1 LTEALLHGSCIVS
14 PRMKTALEWRTLRS
28 PNLQSCRLTASSAMP
43 KLHFFTQADNQ
54 PPKTEKVP
62 PKPKEKYRIMN
73 WPEYNKALIQRG
85 LITIWLDHNT
95 LDQWYYQGPPT
106 TGGLFRYSERCIQAS
121 LAMKAV
127 FRLAF
132 RQTQGL
138 IQSLLAVMKLDLQVP
153 SYTQLCRR
161 QARIDAFTPPMPLP
175 DMPKEPIY
183 IVLDSTG
190 LKVYGEG
197 EWKVKKHGADKRRT
211 WRKLHLAVDEATNEL
226 HAVELTTN
234 ATSDADMVKPMV
246 AGITFPIARLSG
258 DGAYDQVKVY
268 DALEMSR
275 IEPVIP
281 PRSNAVIWTDKAG
294 DKLMHARNEALTKID
309 SVGLAEWKRQIGYHR
324 RSKAETAM
332 FRWKTTFGERLSTR
346 VLANQQGEARIK
358 AACLNRFT
366 NLGMPK
372 AIKRQPT

>member
-1 LTEALLHGSCIVS
+1 
-14 PRMKTALEWRTLRS
+14 
-28 PNLQSCRLTASSAMP
+28 MP

-54 PPKTEKVP
+54 PPKAQKEP
-62 PKPKEKYRIMN
+62 PSPKTKYRLTN

-85 LITIWLDHNT
+85 FITLWLDQTT
-95 LDQWYYQGPPT
+95 LDQWYYQGLPT
-106 TGGLFRYSERCIQAS
+106 AGGLFRYSEQCIQAA
-121 LAMKAV
+121 LALKAV

-138 IQSLLAVMKLDLQVP
+138 IQSLLDGIKMKLQVP

-161 QARIDAFTPPMPLP
+161 QARINPFAPPMPP
-175 DMPKEPIY
+175 SESPGEPIY

-211 WRKLHLAVDEATNEL
+211 WRKLHLAVDQATNEL

-234 ATSDADMVKPMV
+234 AVSDADMVKPLV
-246 AGITFPIARLSG
+246 AHITCPIARLGG

-268 DALEMSR
+268 DELETRR

-281 PRSNAVIWTDKAG
+281 PRSKAVIWIDEAG
-294 DKLMHARNEALTKID
+294 NALVHARNEALTQINC
-309 SVGLAEWKRQIGYHR
+309 VGLAEWKRQIGYHR

-332 FRWKTTFGERLSTR
+332 FRWKTTFGEQLSTR
-346 VLANQQGEARIK
+346 LLANQQAEARVK
-358 AACLNRFT
+358 ASCLNRFT
-366 NLGMPK
+366 KLGMPK
-372 AIKRQPT
+372 AVKRVPT

>member
-1 LTEALLHGSCIVS
+1 
-14 PRMKTALEWRTLRS
+14 
-28 PNLQSCRLTASSAMP
+28 MP

-54 PPKTEKVP
+54 PPKAQKQPQEPTEP
-62 PKPKEKYRIMN
+62 RTKYWLNN

-85 LITIWLDHNT
+85 FVTLWLDETT
-95 LDQWYYQGPPT
+95 LAQWYYQGPRLP
-106 TGGLFRYSERCIQAS
+106 GGLFRYSQQCIQAA
-121 LAMKAV
+121 LALKAV

-138 IQSLLAVMKLDLQVP
+138 IQSILDLMKMELQVP

-161 QARIDAFTPPMPLP
+161 QARINAFTPPTPP
-175 DMPKEPIY
+175 SPGPGEPIY

-234 ATSDADMVKPMV
+234 AISDADMVKPLV
-246 AGITFPIARLSG
+246 AHITCPIARLSG

-268 DALEMSR
+268 DALETRR

-281 PRSNAVIWTDKAG
+281 PRSNAVIWTDEAG
-294 DKLMHARNEALTKID
+294 NELIHARNESLTQIT

-346 VLANQQGEARIK
+346 VLANQQSEARIK

-366 NLGMPK
+366 SLGMPK
-372 AIKRQPT
+372 AVKRLPT

>member
-1 LTEALLHGSCIVS
+1 
-14 PRMKTALEWRTLRS
+14 
-28 PNLQSCRLTASSAMP
+28 MP

-54 PPKTEKVP
+54 PPKAHKEP
-62 PKPKEKYRIMN
+62 PTPKQKYRLTN
-73 WPEYNKALIQRG
+73 WPEYNKSLINRG
-85 LITIWLDHNT
+85 FITLWLDQNT
-95 LDQWYYQGPPT
+95 LDQWYYQGSRT
-106 TGGLFRYSERCIQAS
+106 AGGLLRYSEQCIQAA
-121 LAMKAV
+121 LALKAV

-138 IQSLLAVMKLDLQVP
+138 IESLLAVMKMNLQAP

-161 QARIDAFTPPMPLP
+161 QARSSVFTSSTLLGEMPS
-175 DMPKEPIY
+175 EPIY

-226 HAVELTTN
+226 RAVELTTN
-234 ATSDADMVKPMV
+234 AISDAEMVKPLV
-246 AGITFPIARLSG
+246 AQITCPIARLSG

-268 DALEMSR
+268 DELKTRR

-294 DKLMHARNEALTKID
+294 NALIHARNESLTQIGCL
-309 SVGLAEWKRQIGYHR
+309 GLAEWKRQTGYHR
-324 RSKAETAM
+324 RSKAETGM
-332 FRWKTTFGERLSTR
+332 FRWKTIFGERLSTR
-346 VLANQQGEARIK
+346 LLANQQAEARLK
-358 AACLNRFT
+358 ANCLNRFT
-366 NLGMPK
+366 KLGMPEAVK
-372 AIKRQPT
+372 QVHT

>member
-1 LTEALLHGSCIVS
+1 
-14 PRMKTALEWRTLRS
+14 
-28 PNLQSCRLTASSAMP
+28 MP

-54 PPKTEKVP
+54 PPKAQKEP
-62 PKPKEKYRIMN
+62 PKPKEKYRVKN

-85 LITIWLDHNT
+85 FVTLWLDQNT
-95 LDQWYYQGPPT
+95 INHWYYQGPRT
-106 TGGLFRYSERCIQAS
+106 AGGLLRYSEQCIQAA
-121 LAMKAV
+121 LALKAV

-138 IQSLLAVMKLDLQVP
+138 IQSLLAVMKMELQVP

-161 QARIDAFTPPMPLP
+161 QARINAFTPPGESPA
-175 DMPKEPIY
+175 EPIY

-211 WRKLHLAVDEATNEL
+211 WRKLHLAIDEATNEV

-234 ATSDADMVKPMV
+234 AISDADM
-246 AGITFPIARLSG
+246 AGPLVTNITCPVARLSG

-268 DALEMSR
+268 DELAVRR

-281 PRSNAVIWTDKAG
+281 PRSNAVIWTDETG
-294 DKLMHARNEALTKID
+294 NDLIHARNEALMQID
-309 SVGLAEWKRQIGYHR
+309 CVGLAEWKRQIGYHR
-324 RSKAETAM
+324 RSKAETGM
-332 FRWKTTFGERLSTR
+332 FRWKTIFGDRLSSR
-346 VLANQQGEARIK
+346 LLANQQSETRTK
-358 AACLNRFT
+358 ANCLNRLT
-366 NLGMPK
+366 RLGMPK
-372 AIKRQPT
+372 TAKRVFT

>member
-1 LTEALLHGSCIVS
+1 
-14 PRMKTALEWRTLRS
+14 
-28 PNLQSCRLTASSAMP
+28 MP

-54 PPKTEKVP
+54 PLKAKKPPKQPVEPKTE
-62 PKPKEKYRIMN
+62 YRLNN
-73 WPEYNKALIQRG
+73 WPEYNKALLQRG
-85 LITIWLDHNT
+85 CITIWLDETT
-95 LDQWYYQGPPT
+95 LAQWYYQGPRTP
-106 TGGLFRYSERCIQAS
+106 GGLCRYSEPCIQAA
-121 LAMKAV
+121 LALKSV

-138 IQSLLAVMKLDLQVP
+138 IQSLLDVMKMDLQAP

-161 QARIDAFTPPMPLP
+161 QARINAFTPPTPLGEP
-175 DMPKEPIY
+175 PGEPIY

-226 HAVELTTN
+226 YAVELTTN
-234 ATSDADMVKPMV
+234 AISDADMVKPLV
-246 AGITFPIARLSG
+246 ADITCPIARLSG

-268 DALEMSR
+268 DALETRR
-275 IEPVIP
+275 IKPVIP
-281 PRSNAVIWTDKAG
+281 PRSNAVIWTDEAG
-294 DKLMHARNEALTKID
+294 NRLVHARNEALIKIN

-372 AIKRQPT
+372 AVKRQPT

>member
-1 LTEALLHGSCIVS
+1 
-14 PRMKTALEWRTLRS
+14 
-28 PNLQSCRLTASSAMP
+28 MP

-54 PPKTEKVP
+54 PAEAQKEPPMPKA
-62 PKPKEKYRIMN
+62 KYRLTN
-73 WPEYNKALIQRG
+73 WPEYNKSLIQRG
-85 LITIWLDHNT
+85 LITLWLDQTT
-95 LDQWYYQGPPT
+95 LAHWYYQGPRT
-106 TGGLFRYSERCIQAS
+106 AGGLFRYSEQCIQAALS
-121 LAMKAV
+121 LKSV

-138 IQSLLAVMKLDLQVP
+138 IQSLLDVMKMEVQVP

-161 QARIDAFTPPMPLP
+161 QARINAFTPPMPP
-175 DMPKEPIY
+175 SESPGQPIY

-211 WRKLHLAVDEATNEL
+211 WRKLHLAIDEATNEL

-234 ATSDADMVKPMV
+234 AISDADLAGPLV
-246 AGITFPIARLSG
+246 AAIIYPIARLSG

-268 DALEMSR
+268 DELERRR

-281 PRSNAVIWTDKAG
+281 PRSNAVIWTDEAG
-294 DKLMHARNEALTKID
+294 DDLIHARNEALRKID
-309 SVGLAEWKRQIGYHR
+309 CVGLAEWKRQIGYHR
-324 RSKAETAM
+324 RSKAETGM

-346 VLANQQGEARIK
+346 LLANQQAEVRIK
-358 AACLNRFT
+358 ASCLNQFT
-366 NLGMPK
+366 KLGMPK
-372 AIKRQPT
+372 AVKRVPT